1 MLIRLIINNF
11 LSFNEETEFNMLT
24 GNFKIHK
31 SHIQSSNNIDLLK
44 CAAIYGANGS
54 GKSNLVKAVEFI
66 KEIVTNKK
74 DDSKKIANKCFKLD
88 KSCYQKPTSIEVEF
102 IINNNVFSYGLF
114 IQNNIIT
121 EEYLYQKNKKF
132 EDELIFER
140 KKINGKKKINLDK
153 KYTTKQKDKF
163 FIELYE
169 EELLKDNKTF
179 LSAAT
184 GKRFKEI
191 QTAYEW
197 FENHLFVIF
206 PSSKYTTMLSNIVG
220 DSEFREFI
228 TGIIRNADTGINE
241 LSSQEIPFD
250 TFFGDDEK
258 ELKKDILKDLED
270 DSGSAIL
277 LQKED
282 SEVYISK
289 SEKGIPIVNKLIT
302 KHLDKSGEL
311 IDFEIGEE
319 SDGSRRLLDIVP
331 SIDFVINEDVTFF
344 IDEIN
349 RSMHPSLTKELI
361 SLFLNNET
369 SKGQVIFTTH
379 DSNLLDL
386 KLFRQDEIWF
396 TEKKSDGSTS
406 MYPLSDFKP
415 RYDLDIKKGYLQGR
429 FGAIPF
435 LGNLKDLSW

>member
-24 GNFKIHK
+24 GSFKIHK
-31 SHIQSSNNIDLLK
+31 SHIHSSNNIDLLK

-54 GKSNLVKAVEFI
+54 GKSNLIKAVEFI

-88 KSCYQKPTSIEVEF
+88 ESCYKKPTSIEVEF
-102 IINNNVFSYGLF
+102 IIKNTVFSYGLF
-114 IQNNIIT
+114 VQDNIIS

-140 KKINGKKKINLDK
+140 KTINGKKKINLDK

-179 LSAAT
+179 LSAA

-191 QTAYEW
+191 QTAYDW

-206 PSSKYTTMLSNIVG
+206 PSSKYMTMLSNIVG
-220 DSEFREFI
+220 DSDFREFI

-270 DSGSAIL
+270 DSSSSIL
-277 LQKED
+277 LQKEG

-369 SKGQVIFTTH
+369 SKGQIIFTTH